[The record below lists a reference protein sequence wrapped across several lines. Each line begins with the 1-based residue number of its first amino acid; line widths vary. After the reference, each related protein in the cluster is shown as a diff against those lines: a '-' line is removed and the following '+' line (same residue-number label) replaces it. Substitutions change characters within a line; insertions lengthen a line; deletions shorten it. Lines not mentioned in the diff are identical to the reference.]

1 MLSSVILLV
10 RNLEKYV
17 PFPSGL
23 ELAMVSMFSLKEP
36 MVVSTIS
43 TGAFVVVSKVS
54 TDSIVELVVVSTKE
68 LAMLSTVKIG
78 LIKLNNQTD

>member
-1 MLSSVILLV
+1 MLLSVIVLV
-10 RNLEKYV
+10 SNLEKYV

-23 ELAMVSMFSLKEP
+23 ELAMVSTFSLEEP

-43 TGAFVVVSKVS
+43 TGAFVVVSKFS
-54 TDSIVELVVVSTKE
+54 TDSIVELVVVSTVE

-78 LIKLNNQTD
+78 LIKLYNQTD